1 MKKTLG
7 ILIIMVIIIL
17 SICVIKNRQVL
28 CEKLP
33 VRLLIVKSNSMYPTL
48 QKGDFILIK
57 RNNDYK
63 KGDIITYD
71 YESNYLVTHRI
82 IEKNN
87 NFFITKGDNNNS
99 EDDKFIQLDNIKG
112 KVIFILNRKN
122 QISIFLLMIFL
133 VLFCLFK
140 NNLVVLIL
148 KKWQV
153 LE

>member
-33 VRLLIVKSNSMYPTL
+33 VRLLIVKSNSMYPTF

-112 KVIFILNRKN
+112 KVILILNRKN

-140 NNLVVLIL
+140 NN
-148 KKWQV
+148 K
-153 LE
+153 ED

>member
-99 EDDKFIQLDNIKG
+99 EYDKFIQLDNIKG
-112 KVIFILNRKN
+112 KVILILNRKN

-140 NNLVVLIL
+140 NN
-148 KKWQV
+148 K
-153 LE
+153 ED

>member
-17 SICVIKNRQVL
+17 SICVIKNRQIL

-112 KVIFILNRKN
+112 KVILILNRKN

-140 NNLVVLIL
+140 NN
-148 KKWQV
+148 K
-153 LE
+153 ED

>member
-87 NFFITKGDNNNS
+87 NFFIAKGDNNNS

-112 KVIFILNRKN
+112 KVILILNRKN

-140 NNLVVLIL
+140 NN
-148 KKWQV
+148 K
-153 LE
+153 ED

>member
-63 KGDIITYD
+63 NGDIITYD

-87 NFFITKGDNNNS
+87 IFFITKGDNNNS

-112 KVIFILNRKN
+112 KVILILNRKN

-140 NNLVVLIL
+140 NN
-148 KKWQV
+148 K
-153 LE
+153 ED

>member
-140 NNLVVLIL
+140 NN
-148 KKWQV
+148 K
-153 LE
+153 ED

>member
-7 ILIIMVIIIL
+7 ILIILVIIIL

-112 KVIFILNRKN
+112 KVILILNRKN

-140 NNLVVLIL
+140 NN
-148 KKWQV
+148 K
-153 LE
+153 ED

>member
-112 KVIFILNRKN
+112 KVILILNRKN

-140 NNLVVLIL
+140 NN
-148 KKWQV
+148 K
-153 LE
+153 ED

>member
-28 CEKLP
+28 FEKLP

-112 KVIFILNRKN
+112 KVILILNRKN

-140 NNLVVLIL
+140 NN
-148 KKWQV
+148 K
-153 LE
+153 ED

>member
-87 NFFITKGDNNNS
+87 NFFRNP
-99 EDDKFIQLDNIKG
+99 IK
-112 KVIFILNRKN
+112 
-122 QISIFLLMIFL
+122 
-133 VLFCLFK
+133 
-140 NNLVVLIL
+140 
-148 KKWQV
+148 W
-153 LE
+153 

>member
-63 KGDIITYD
+63 KGDIITYN

-112 KVIFILNRKN
+112 KVILILNRKN

-140 NNLVVLIL
+140 NN
-148 KKWQV
+148 K
-153 LE
+153 ED

>member
-57 RNNDYK
+57 RKFIINNYMIYGRLSMQGEMQDK
-63 KGDIITYD
+63 CGVVGIHSVDDSKD
-71 YESNYLVTHRI
+71 
-82 IEKNN
+82 
-87 NFFITKGDNNNS
+87 FFITKGDNNNS

-112 KVIFILNRKN
+112 KVILILNRKN

-140 NNLVVLIL
+140 NN
-148 KKWQV
+148 K
-153 LE
+153 ED

>member
-1 MKKTLG
+1 MKKTVG

-112 KVIFILNRKN
+112 KVILILNRKN

-140 NNLVVLIL
+140 NN
-148 KKWQV
+148 K
-153 LE
+153 ED

>member
-48 QKGDFILIK
+48 KKGDFILIK

-112 KVIFILNRKN
+112 KVILILNRKN

-140 NNLVVLIL
+140 NN
-148 KKWQV
+148 K
-153 LE
+153 ED

>member
-1 MKKTLG
+1 
-7 ILIIMVIIIL
+7 MVIIIL

-112 KVIFILNRKN
+112 KVILILNRKN

-140 NNLVVLIL
+140 NN
-148 KKWQV
+148 K
-153 LE
+153 ED

>member
-82 IEKNN
+82 IVK
-87 NFFITKGDNNNS
+87 T
-99 EDDKFIQLDNIKG
+99 
-112 KVIFILNRKN
+112 
-122 QISIFLLMIFL
+122 
-133 VLFCLFK
+133 
-140 NNLVVLIL
+140 IL
-148 KKWQV
+148 KTLSLSLSPTSHQKFSLWHAKIPSIV
-153 LE
+153 FFS

>member
-57 RNNDYK
+57 RNNDCK

-112 KVIFILNRKN
+112 KVILILNRKN

-140 NNLVVLIL
+140 NN
-148 KKWQV
+148 K
-153 LE
+153 ED

>member
-33 VRLLIVKSNSMYPTL
+33 VRLLIVKSNSMYHTL

-112 KVIFILNRKN
+112 KVILILNRKN

-140 NNLVVLIL
+140 NN
-148 KKWQV
+148 K
-153 LE
+153 ED

>member
-112 KVIFILNRKN
+112 KVILILNRKN

-133 VLFCLFK
+133 V
-140 NNLVVLIL
+140 
-148 KKWQV
+148 
-153 LE
+153 

>member
-112 KVIFILNRKN
+112 KVILILNRKN

-140 NNLVVLIL
+140 NNKEENYVYSSNL
-148 KKWQV
+148 
-153 LE
+153 

>member
-71 YESNYLVTHRI
+71 YENNYLVTHRI

-112 KVIFILNRKN
+112 KVILILNRKN

-140 NNLVVLIL
+140 NN
-148 KKWQV
+148 K
-153 LE
+153 ED

>member
-17 SICVIKNRQVL
+17 SICGIKNRQVL

-112 KVIFILNRKN
+112 KVILILNRKN

-140 NNLVVLIL
+140 NN
-148 KKWQV
+148 K
-153 LE
+153 ED

>member
-112 KVIFILNRKN
+112 KVILILNRKN
-122 QISIFLLMIFL
+122 QISIFLLIIFL

-140 NNLVVLIL
+140 YN
-148 KKWQV
+148 K
-153 LE
+153 ED

>member
-82 IEKNN
+82 IGKNN

-112 KVIFILNRKN
+112 KVILILNRKN

-140 NNLVVLIL
+140 NN
-148 KKWQV
+148 K
-153 LE
+153 ED

>member
-48 QKGDFILIK
+48 QIGDFILIK

-112 KVIFILNRKN
+112 KVILILNRKN

-140 NNLVVLIL
+140 NN
-148 KKWQV
+148 K
-153 LE
+153 ED

>member
-112 KVIFILNRKN
+112 KVILILNRKN

-133 VLFCLFK
+133 VLFCFFK
-140 NNLVVLIL
+140 NN
-148 KKWQV
+148 K
-153 LE
+153 ED

>member
-48 QKGDFILIK
+48 QKGEFILIK

-112 KVIFILNRKN
+112 KVILILNRKN

-140 NNLVVLIL
+140 NN
-148 KKWQV
+148 K
-153 LE
+153 ED

>member
-48 QKGDFILIK
+48 QKGDFILIR

-112 KVIFILNRKN
+112 KVILILNRKN

-140 NNLVVLIL
+140 NN
-148 KKWQV
+148 K
-153 LE
+153 ED